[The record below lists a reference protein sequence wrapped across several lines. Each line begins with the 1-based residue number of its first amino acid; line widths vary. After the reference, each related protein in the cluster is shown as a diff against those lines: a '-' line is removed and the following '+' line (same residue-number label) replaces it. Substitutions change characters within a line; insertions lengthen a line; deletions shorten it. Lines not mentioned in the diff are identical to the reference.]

1 MIKLSDRQLL
11 VLRKLQEYWE
21 LNGCSPSV
29 RVLAPL
35 VDLASTNTVSYH
47 LRGLEALG
55 LIVRQFGQA
64 RTCHLTPLGK
74 QTLRRYRDGVQTP
87 QG

>member
-1 MIKLSDRQLL
+1 MIKLTARQILA
-11 VLRKLQEYWE
+11 LRKLQEYRE
-21 LNGCSPSV
+21 LNGYSPSV

-47 LRGLEALG
+47 LRGLAALG
-55 LIVRQFGQA
+55 LIVYEPGQA

-74 QTLRRYRDGVQTP
+74 QTLRRYRDGVQTL
-87 QG
+87 